1 MGYKKELVSKLKS
14 LIRLK
19 EEKEE
24 NIYNDEIE
32 IQPMSFVQLRDKLI
46 GKGIILDEDFEKQI
60 YTINI
65 MSGFANQN
73 TATIAIKLTG
83 NKLELAGYAR
93 EGIIKQHTVE
103 KAVEILKNIF

>member
-1 MGYKKELVSKLKS
+1 MDYKKELVSKLKS
-14 LIRLK
+14 LIVCK
-19 EEKEE
+19 EG
-24 NIYNDEIE
+24 NIYTEEIE

-46 GKGIILDEDFEKQI
+46 GKGTILDEDFEKQI

-73 TATIAIKLTG
+73 TVTIAIKLTG
-83 NKLELAGYAR
+83 NKLELAAYAK

-103 KAVEILKNIF
+103 KAVKILKTNF

>member
-14 LIRLK
+14 LIRL
-19 EEKEE
+19 KEE

-46 GKGIILDEDFEKQI
+46 GKGTILDEDFEKQI

-73 TATIAIKLTG
+73 TATIAIKLIG

-103 KAVEILKNIF
+103 KAVEVLKNIF

>member
-19 EEKEE
+19 EE

-32 IQPMSFVQLRDKLI
+32 IQPMSFNQLRDKLI
-46 GKGIILDEDFEKQI
+46 GKGTILDEDFEKQI
-60 YTINI
+60 YTINV

>member
-1 MGYKKELVSKLKS
+1 MDYKKELVSKLKS

-19 EEKEE
+19 EE

-32 IQPMSFVQLRDKLI
+32 IQPMSFNQLRDKLI
-46 GKGIILDEDFEKQI
+46 GKGTILDEDFEKQI
-60 YTINI
+60 YTINV

-73 TATIAIKLTG
+73 TAIIAIKLTG

-93 EGIIKQHTVE
+93 EGIIKQNTVE
-103 KAVEILKNIF
+103 KAVEVLKNIF

>member
-14 LIRLK
+14 LIRL
-19 EEKEE
+19 KEE

-46 GKGIILDEDFEKQI
+46 GKGTILDEDFEKQI

-73 TATIAIKLTG
+73 TATIAIKLAG

-103 KAVEILKNIF
+103 KAVEVLKNIF

>member
-1 MGYKKELVSKLKS
+1 MDYKKELVSKLKS

-19 EEKEE
+19 EE
-24 NIYNDEIE
+24 NIHNDEIE
-32 IQPMSFVQLRDKLI
+32 IQPMSFNQLRDKLI
-46 GKGIILDEDFEKQI
+46 GKGTILDEDFEKQI
-60 YTINI
+60 YTINV

-93 EGIIKQHTVE
+93 EGIIKQNTVE
-103 KAVEILKNIF
+103 KAVEVLKNIF

>member
-14 LIRLK
+14 LIRL
-19 EEKEE
+19 KEE

-46 GKGIILDEDFEKQI
+46 GKGTILDEDFEKQI

-103 KAVEILKNIF
+103 KALEVLKNIF

>member
-19 EEKEE
+19 EE

-32 IQPMSFVQLRDKLI
+32 IQPMSFNQLRDKLI
-46 GKGIILDEDFEKQI
+46 GKGTILDEDFEKQI
-60 YTINI
+60 YTINV

-93 EGIIKQHTVE
+93 EGIIKQNTVE
-103 KAVEILKNIF
+103 KAVEVLKNIF

>member
-1 MGYKKELVSKLKS
+1 MEYKKELVSKLKS

-19 EEKEE
+19 EE

-32 IQPMSFVQLRDKLI
+32 IQPMSFNQLRDKLI
-46 GKGIILDEDFEKQI
+46 GKGTILDEDFEKQI

-83 NKLELAGYAR
+83 N
-93 EGIIKQHTVE
+93 TVE
-103 KAVEILKNIF
+103 KAVEVLKNIF

>member
-1 MGYKKELVSKLKS
+1 MSARIFLPSMSTFDSKSKAQTQCCLFQAVSVK
-14 LIRLK
+14 
-19 EEKEE
+19 
-24 NIYNDEIE
+24 
-32 IQPMSFVQLRDKLI
+32 
-46 GKGIILDEDFEKQI
+46 
-60 YTINI
+60 NI

-103 KAVEILKNIF
+103 KAVEVLKNIF

>member
-1 MGYKKELVSKLKS
+1 MDYKKELVSKLKS
-14 LIRLK
+14 LIRL
-19 EEKEE
+19 KEE

-46 GKGIILDEDFEKQI
+46 GKGTILDEDFEKQI

-93 EGIIKQHTVE
+93 EGIIKQNTVE
-103 KAVEILKNIF
+103 KAVEVLKNIF

>member
-1 MGYKKELVSKLKS
+1 MDYKKELVSKLKS

-19 EEKEE
+19 EE

-32 IQPMSFVQLRDKLI
+32 IQPMSFNQLRDKLI
-46 GKGIILDEDFEKQI
+46 GKGTMLDEDFEKQI
-60 YTINI
+60 YTINV

-103 KAVEILKNIF
+103 KAVEVLKNIF

>member
-14 LIRLK
+14 LIRL
-19 EEKEE
+19 KEE

-46 GKGIILDEDFEKQI
+46 GKGTILDEDFEKQI

-103 KAVEILKNIF
+103 KAVEVLKNIF

>member
-1 MGYKKELVSKLKS
+1 MDYKKELVSKLKS

-19 EEKEE
+19 EE

-32 IQPMSFVQLRDKLI
+32 IQPMSFNQLRDKLI
-46 GKGIILDEDFEKQI
+46 GKGTILDEDFEKQI

-93 EGIIKQHTVE
+93 EGIIKQHSVE
-103 KAVEILKNIF
+103 KAVEVLKNIF

>member
-19 EEKEE
+19 EE

-32 IQPMSFVQLRDKLI
+32 IQPMSFNQLRDKLI
-46 GKGIILDEDFEKQI
+46 GKGTILDEDFEKQI

-103 KAVEILKNIF
+103 KAVEVLKNIF

>member
-19 EEKEE
+19 EE

-32 IQPMSFVQLRDKLI
+32 IQPMSFNQLRDKLI
-46 GKGIILDEDFEKQI
+46 GKGTILDEDFEKQI
-60 YTINI
+60 YTINV

-103 KAVEILKNIF
+103 KAVEVLKNIF

>member
-19 EEKEE
+19 EE

-32 IQPMSFVQLRDKLI
+32 IQPMSFNQLCDKLI
-46 GKGIILDEDFEKQI
+46 GKGTILDEDFEKQI
-60 YTINI
+60 YTINV

>member
-19 EEKEE
+19 EE

-32 IQPMSFVQLRDKLI
+32 IHPMSFVQLRDKLI
-46 GKGIILDEDFEKQI
+46 GKGTILDEDFEKQI

>member
-14 LIRLK
+14 LIRL
-19 EEKEE
+19 KEE

-46 GKGIILDEDFEKQI
+46 GKGTILDEDFEKQI

-73 TATIAIKLTG
+73 TATIAIKLIG

>member
-19 EEKEE
+19 EE

-32 IQPMSFVQLRDKLI
+32 IQPMSFNQLRDKLI
-46 GKGIILDEDFEKQI
+46 GKGTILDEDFEKQI

-83 NKLELAGYAR
+83 NKLQLAGYAR

>member
-1 MGYKKELVSKLKS
+1 MDYKKELVSKLKS

-19 EEKEE
+19 EE

-32 IQPMSFVQLRDKLI
+32 IQPMSFNQLRDKLI
-46 GKGIILDEDFEKQI
+46 GKGTILDEDFEKQI
-60 YTINI
+60 YTINV

-93 EGIIKQHTVE
+93 EGIIKQNTVE
-103 KAVEILKNIF
+103 KAVEVLKNIF

>member
-14 LIRLK
+14 LIRL
-19 EEKEE
+19 KEE

-46 GKGIILDEDFEKQI
+46 GKGTILDEDFEKQI

-73 TATIAIKLTG
+73 TATIAIKLAG

>member
-1 MGYKKELVSKLKS
+1 
-14 LIRLK
+14 
-19 EEKEE
+19 
-24 NIYNDEIE
+24 
-32 IQPMSFVQLRDKLI
+32 
-46 GKGIILDEDFEKQI
+46 
-60 YTINI
+60 

-103 KAVEILKNIF
+103 KAVEVLKNIF

>member
-1 MGYKKELVSKLKS
+1 MDYKKELVSKLKS

-19 EEKEE
+19 EE

-32 IQPMSFVQLRDKLI
+32 IQPMSFNQLRDKLI
-46 GKGIILDEDFEKQI
+46 GKGTILDEDFEKQI

-83 NKLELAGYAR
+83 NKLELA
-93 EGIIKQHTVE
+93 
-103 KAVEILKNIF
+103 KAVEVLKNIF

>member
-19 EEKEE
+19 EE

-32 IQPMSFVQLRDKLI
+32 IQPMSFNQLRDKLI
-46 GKGIILDEDFEKQI
+46 GKGTILDEDFEKQI
-60 YTINI
+60 YTINV

-73 TATIAIKLTG
+73 TATIAIKLIG

-103 KAVEILKNIF
+103 KAVEVLKNIF

>member
-1 MGYKKELVSKLKS
+1 MDYKKDLVSKLKS
-14 LIRLK
+14 LIRL
-19 EEKEE
+19 KEE

-32 IQPMSFVQLRDKLI
+32 IQPMSFNQLRDKLI
-46 GKGIILDEDFEKQI
+46 GKGTMLDEDFEKQI
-60 YTINI
+60 YTINV

-103 KAVEILKNIF
+103 KAVEVLKNIF

>member
-1 MGYKKELVSKLKS
+1 MEYKKELVSKLKS

-19 EEKEE
+19 EE

-32 IQPMSFVQLRDKLI
+32 IQPMSFNQLRDKLI
-46 GKGIILDEDFEKQI
+46 GKGTILDEDFEKQI

-103 KAVEILKNIF
+103 KAVEVLKNIF

>member
-1 MGYKKELVSKLKS
+1 MDYKKDLVSKLKS
-14 LIRLK
+14 LIRL
-19 EEKEE
+19 KEE

-32 IQPMSFVQLRDKLI
+32 IQPMSFNQLRDKLI
-46 GKGIILDEDFEKQI
+46 GKGTILDEDFEKQI

-103 KAVEILKNIF
+103 KAVEVLKNIF

>member
-1 MGYKKELVSKLKS
+1 MDYKKELVSKLKS

-19 EEKEE
+19 EE

-32 IQPMSFVQLRDKLI
+32 IQPMSFNQLRDKLI
-46 GKGIILDEDFEKQI
+46 GKGTILDEDFEKQI
-60 YTINI
+60 YTINV

-103 KAVEILKNIF
+103 KAVEVLKNIF